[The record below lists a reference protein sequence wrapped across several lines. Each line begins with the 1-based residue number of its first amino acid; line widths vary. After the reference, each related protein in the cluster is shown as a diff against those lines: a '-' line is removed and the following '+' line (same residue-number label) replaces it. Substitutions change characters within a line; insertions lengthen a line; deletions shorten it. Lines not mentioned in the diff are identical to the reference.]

1 MFLWKIFLRD
11 YSHEL
16 VFNYFYE
23 ISQIPRGSGNEKA
36 ISDYLKKF
44 GENLGLETIQ
54 DEALNIII
62 RKPATKGYENCP
74 GGNTSRSYGYGL

>member
-1 MFLWKIFLRD
+1 MENIFKGLQP
-11 YSHEL
+11 EL

-36 ISDYLKKF
+36 ISNYLKKF

-62 RKPATKGYENCP
+62 VLE
-74 GGNTSRSYGYGL
+74 